1 MAGMILLW
9 VAGVV
14 GLRIGFDWDQ
24 GRPANQTEIAADARK
39 NVPKAGKA
47 DGGEKLEDF
56 GGSQV
61 GKTVTSGSQ
70 RQPLQFR
77 AKAMEPAAM
86 LAVLATGKQ
95 TVEERVR
102 QLQRL
107 RGISL
112 SKEERESALAFLAGN
127 GVPEGMGKG
136 SMQWLADEL
145 LTVLRLQQPPWE
157 GLAGELSK
165 VAFQPGTVSISSK
178 ALRKLLVTETY
189 SQSLFETN
197 KSSQSILTEN
207 RKCN

>member
-1 MAGMILLW
+1 MSNLISKT
-9 VAGVV
+9 
-14 GLRIGFDWDQ
+14 
-24 GRPANQTEIAADARK
+24 PANQTEIAADARK

-127 GVPEGMGKG
+127 GVPEGMTGVSLHGFTNFVINVKPYI
-136 SMQWLADEL
+136 LTL
-145 LTVLRLQQPPWE
+145 LTDPIDPP
-157 GLAGELSK
+157 
-165 VAFQPGTVSISSK
+165 
-178 ALRKLLVTETY
+178 
-189 SQSLFETN
+189 
-197 KSSQSILTEN
+197 
-207 RKCN
+207 